1 MLLPLESCAFSA
13 KNYQVQ
19 RPNILSWI
27 FAFRTLVAA
36 TNCLGKKTIIAVL
49 LTCFL
54 AAAGFTQDFN
64 NPQIMEKLG
73 LTQEQVT
80 QLTRIHE
87 EAEKIIRAAQL
98 DIDIERAQLKKL
110 LFQSNVDLRQVE
122 RRLKS
127 ILDLEYKLRL
137 AEITREV
144 KARKVIGDKEW
155 ARLTQM
161 IRIRREAVARE
172 RRQPEPGL
180 KPSPD
185 RKR

>member
-1 MLLPLESCAFSA
+1 M
-13 KNYQVQ
+13 KK
-19 RPNILSWI
+19 II
-27 FAFRTLVAA
+27 IVA
-36 TNCLGKKTIIAVL
+36 L

-54 AAAGFTQDFN
+54 AAAGFAQDFN
-64 NPQIMEKLG
+64 NPQIIEKLG
-73 LTQEQVT
+73 LTQQQVEK
-80 QLTRIHE
+80 LTLIYE
-87 EAEKIIRAAQL
+87 EAEKIIREARL

-110 LFQSNVDLRQVE
+110 LFESTVDLRQVE

-161 IRIRREAVARE
+161 IRARREAVARE
-172 RRQPEPGL
+172 RRQPEPGPNP
-180 KPSPD
+180 KPGS
-185 RKR
+185 KR